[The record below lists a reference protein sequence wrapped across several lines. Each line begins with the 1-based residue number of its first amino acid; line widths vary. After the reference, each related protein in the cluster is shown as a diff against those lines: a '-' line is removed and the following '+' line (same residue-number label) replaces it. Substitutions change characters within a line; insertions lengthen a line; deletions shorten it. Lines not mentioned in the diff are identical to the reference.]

1 MKTRIFPDQTGCRLL
16 LFTALLA
23 GMFLAPVLRAQPA
36 ARTVDNRFL
45 LIFDN
50 STEMKR
56 RLPAVEK
63 ALDILLAT
71 SVNQQIRSGDSLG
84 VWTFDQTLHA
94 GQFPLQAWDPDDAET
109 ISSNI
114 ITFVSQQRH
123 AKTTSFAALHPLLD
137 QVVQDSERLTVLIFC
152 DGAGEIHGT
161 PYDTGINQIFKQRQ
175 AERQQERAPIVIGL
189 RSQRG
194 QYVGCVVSFPPKPIS
209 VSTFPPLPEPVP
221 IPPPVTNAPPPP
233 PPVPPLIIIGTKH
246 ESKPP
251 VPPPPPVLTNLSAPN
266 ISPVPPSPQL
276 QPTTPATN
284 VPPPPS
290 AQSGIPAPVVES
302 SLNQPPAPA
311 TESKPPVAQTNVVAA
326 PAANSTAGGNGGLI
340 IAVVLMALAVGL
352 VFLMWHRSQ
361 AAPPA
366 SLITRSMNE
375 EKKSPPPPN

>member
-1 MKTRIFPDQTGCRLL
+1 MKTRTSPDQAGCCTFF
-16 LFTALLA
+16 FTALLA
-23 GMFLAPVLRAQPA
+23 GMFLAPALCAQPA

-94 GQFPLQAWDPDDAET
+94 GQFPLQAWDPDDAMT

-114 ITFVSQQRH
+114 ITFVSQQHYAR
-123 AKTTSFAALHPLLD
+123 TTSFAVLHPSLE

-175 AERQQERAPIVIGL
+175 GERQKERSPIVIGL

-194 QYVGCVVSFPPKPIS
+194 QYVGCMVSFPPKPIS
-209 VSTFPPLPEPVP
+209 VSTFPPLSEPTPVL
-221 IPPPVTNAPPPP
+221 PPVTNLPPS

-246 ESKPP
+246 ESQPP
-251 VPPPPPVLTNLSAPN
+251 VALPPPALTNLSAPKV
-266 ISPVPPSPQL
+266 SPVPQSPQL
-276 QPTTPATN
+276 QPTTPSTN
-284 VPPPPS
+284 VPPPPP
-290 AQSGIPAPVVES
+290 AQSGAPAPVVES
-302 SLNQPPAPA
+302 SLNQPPAPV

-326 PAANSTAGGNGGLI
+326 PIANSAAGGNGGLI

-352 VFLMWHRSQ
+352 VFLMWRRRQ
-361 AAPPA
+361 ATPQA
-366 SLITRSMNE
+366 SLITRSMNA
-375 EKKSPPPPN
+375 EKKSPPPPP